1 MWCNMRKIKKPI
13 SNGIIS
19 LFTATVFLSSF
30 LSVASVLAADP
41 KSSAPAALLGP
52 FNQPHQKIIH
62 VSHGQQL
69 FAALRHANKFGHT
82 QIVLAD
88 GMYNVRKTLLIKNDH
103 VTLSSLSANREKV
116 VISGRGMRKTK
127 GVDNLIRV
135 SGKHFTLEGI
145 TLQQAGNHLIQI
157 AGEQDADFPTLR
169 NCVLRDG
176 FEQLLK
182 VSYNRNTKI
191 SSDNGLIDNCE
202 FVYTAGIGPQYYIG
216 GIDVHGGHNWIVR
229 RSLFR
234 GIASPGSRV
243 AEHAIHFWNN
253 TKNTLVEDNIIIN
266 CDRGIGFGMTNRPNI
281 GGVIQNNLILHSANK
296 HPNADVGIILEE
308 SPYTKISNNKIYL
321 AHSYKNAIEY
331 RFPSTV
337 NVEIRGNLTNKAI
350 RKRDGASAVL
360 SNNTT
365 SKNIGDFITERKL
378 VSLNL
383 LFN

>member
-1 MWCNMRKIKKPI
+1 MGKINNTIAKG
-13 SNGIIS
+13 SMLLFSII
-19 LFTATVFLSSF
+19 AILSSF
-30 LSVASVLAADP
+30 LSLAAELTTNTMLP
-41 KSSAPAALLGP
+41 EFS
-52 FNQPHQKIIH
+52 NQHRLSIQPIQKTIH
-62 VSHGQQL
+62 VSHTRQL
-69 FAALRHANKFGHT
+69 YAALRYANEFGYT

-88 GMYNVRKTLLIKNDH
+88 GIYNAHKTLLIKSDH
-103 VTLSSLSANREKV
+103 ISISSLSSNREKV

-145 TLQQAGNHLIQI
+145 TLKEVGNHLIQI

-169 NCVLRDG
+169 NCVLQDG

-182 VSYNRNTKI
+182 VSYNRNTKV

-216 GIDVHGGHNWIVR
+216 GIDVHGGHNWVVR

-234 GIASPGSRV
+234 GIASPGTRV

-253 TKNTLVEDNIIIN
+253 TKDTLVEDNIIIN
-266 CDRGIGFGMTNRPNI
+266 CDRGIGFGMTNRPNL
-281 GGVIQNNLILHSANK
+281 GGVIQNNLILHTSNK

-308 SPYTKISNNKIYL
+308 SPHTKILNNNIYL
-321 AHSYKNAIEY
+321 EHSYNNAIEY

-350 RKRDGASAVL
+350 RKRDGASAKLTKNKRSKVL
-360 SNNTT
+360 IDYLTT
-365 SKNIGDFITERKL
+365 KQLT
-378 VSLNL
+378 SLDL